1 MLSPTP
7 YPPIARGQESTFSPT
22 RNKGQEVGDSRP
34 DYCGLYTQHNMA
46 VVPVPVPVPV
56 PVVFVIFVGLIQDQG
71 TGMRL
76 CYPGTTTLTPLL
88 P

>member
-1 MLSPTP
+1 MLFPTP
-7 YPPIARGQESTFSPT
+7 YPPIARGQESTFAPT

-34 DYCGLYTQHNMA
+34 DYCGLYTQQNMA
-46 VVPVPVPVPV
+46 VVPVLV

-76 CYPGTTTLTPLL
+76 CYPGTTTLTHLL